1 MDILK
6 TVLMRAII
14 MKVYYECGPCFL
26 RQARE
31 AMNLATD
38 DNELKI
44 DLMEDIFKLLAENY
58 SRGASSNKLGS
69 AIHRM
74 IKQKTNCND
83 PYSKEKVIGNKIAL
97 EFIPMIEELLE
108 KDDTLE
114 NYVKVAIV
122 GNILDFGAL
131 GLDFDPQKFIF
142 TNLDKDLAI
151 NHIDQLKEAI
161 SNHSDLLFLADNTGE
176 IVFDRLLIEKLH
188 GLGLNVTVVLKEKP
202 ILNDACIEDAQA
214 IGLDDIA
221 TLTTFGTD
229 SVGIVYDEASQDFKK
244 LFDNSDF
251 IIAKGLGNYE
261 GLTEINL
268 DGKDVFSLLCVK
280 CSAIS
285 KDIGVDELEN
295 VLLKL

>member
-1 MDILK
+1 MK
-6 TVLMRAII
+6 
-14 MKVYYECGPCFL
+14 MKVYYECGACFL

-31 AMNLATD
+31 AMDLATD

-44 DLMEDIFKLLAENY
+44 DLMEDIFKFLAENY
-58 SRGASSNKLGS
+58 TKDVSSNKLGS
-69 AIHRM
+69 AMHRM
-74 IKQKTNCND
+74 IKEKTNCND
-83 PYSKEKVIGNKIAL
+83 PYSKEKILGNKIAL
-97 EFIPMIEELLE
+97 KFLPMVEGLLE

-114 NYVKVAIV
+114 KHIKVAIV

-131 GLDFDPQKFIF
+131 GLDFDPQEFIF

-151 NHIDQLKEAI
+151 NHIDQLKSSI
-161 SNHSDLLFLADNTGE
+161 SNHGDVLFLADNTGE
-176 IVFDRLLIEKLH
+176 IVFDKLLIEKLCSF
-188 GLGLNVTVVLKEKP
+188 GLNVTVVLKEKP
-202 ILNDACIEDAQA
+202 ILNDACIEDAQD

-229 SVGIVYDEASQDFKK
+229 SVGIIYDEASEEFKK

-268 DGKDVFSLLCVK
+268 NGKDVFSLLCVK
-280 CSAIS
+280 CSAVS
-285 KDIGVDELEN
+285 KDIGVEKLEN

>member
-1 MDILK
+1 
-6 TVLMRAII
+6 
-14 MKVYYECGPCFL
+14 MKVYYECGACFL

-31 AMNLATD
+31 AMDLATND
-38 DNELKI
+38 DELKI
-44 DLMEDIFKLLAENY
+44 DIMKDIFTHLSENY
-58 SRGASSNKLGS
+58 TQDASSNKLGS
-69 AIHRM
+69 AMHRM
-74 IKQKTNCND
+74 IKEMTNCTD
-83 PYSKEKVIGNKIAL
+83 PYSKEKIIGNKIAL
-97 EFIPMIEELLE
+97 EFLSMIEKLLKE
-108 KDDTLE
+108 DDTLE
-114 NYVKVAIV
+114 NYIKIAIV

-131 GLDFDPQKFIF
+131 GLDFDPKEFIF
-142 TNLDKDLAI
+142 ANLDKDLAI
-151 NHIDQLKEAI
+151 NHIDQFKEAI
-161 SNHSDLLFLADNTGE
+161 SNHSDVLFLADNTGE
-176 IVFDRLLIEKLH
+176 IVFDKLLIEKLH
-188 GLGLNVTVVLKEKP
+188 DLRLSVTVVLKEKP

-221 TLTTFGTD
+221 TLTTLGTD
-229 SVGIVYDEASQDFKK
+229 SVGIIYDEASEEFKK

-285 KDIGVDELEN
+285 KDIGVEKLEN